1 MRYIRKRIVSTLI
14 ILSILFSFTY
24 EPILAKAAGIS
35 LNKTSIKVGVGRTT
49 ELQVKGTSKTATWKV
64 KDSSVAKVNKKGIVT
79 GLDEGTTTI
88 TVTVNKK
95 VLTCKVTVALVDGAK
110 EVSSITGGKLTD
122 QDIQS
127 LIKASADT
135 IQEKISTVEDLV
147 KYMQKSGFYYYE
159 KEGFVKD
166 YWTWGHS
173 GNTVID
179 NNYGIC
185 CDIANMASYVLK
197 DDYDDLGF
205 IWVAGYGVGHI
216 FNYVKTNNKYY
227 IFDLTNVSYD
237 IHNNTVYFEA
247 DSLLDFQKAIY
258 NYMGSGG
265 LGLVIAYPS
274 HGFDAP
280 AQYISNM
287 KGGSLK
293 NVTYG
298 LASNVKATIIYNDPL
313 DRLNFK
319 YIDSISNGVPS
330 YSY

>member
-1 MRYIRKRIVSTLI
+1 MSYIRKGFIAALI
-14 ILSILFSFTY
+14 ILSVLFSLTN
-24 EPILAKAAGIS
+24 EPIFVEAAGIS
-35 LNKTSIKVGVGRTT
+35 LDKTSITVGVGRTT
-49 ELQVKGTSKTATWKV
+49 EIQVIGTTKAVSWKV
-64 KDSSVAKVNKKGIVT
+64 QNSAIAKVSKKGIVT
-79 GLDEGTTTI
+79 GLDEGAT
-88 TVTVNKK
+88 TVTATVDKK
-95 VLTCKVTVALVDGAK
+95 VLTCKVTVALVDAAK
-110 EVSSITGGKLTD
+110 NVPSITGGILTD
-122 QDIQS
+122 DDLQS
-127 LIKASADT
+127 LIKAPAET
-135 IQEKISTVEDLV
+135 VQEKISTVEDLV
-147 KYMQKSGFYYYE
+147 RYMQKSFFYYHE
-159 KEGFVKD
+159 KEGFVRD

-173 GNTVID
+173 GSTVID

-205 IWVAGYGVGHI
+205 VWVAGYGVGHI
-216 FNYVKTNNKYY
+216 FNYVKYEDKYY

-237 IHNNTVYFEA
+237 VRNNTIYYEA
-247 DSLLDFQKAIY
+247 ESLLDFQKAIY

-274 HGFDAP
+274 HGLDAP

-298 LASNVKATIIYNDPL
+298 LESSVNATIIYDDPL

-319 YIDSISNGVPS
+319 YIDSVAEGVPS
-330 YSY
+330 YSN